1 MVSARA
7 GGRRMRHYIEER
19 ALELGSF
26 IIENRTTVRAAAQN
40 FGISKSTVHKDVTE
54 RLAKL
59 DPLMAGQVKR
69 ILDENKAERH
79 IRGGEAT
86 RMKYGREGRKVG

>member
-1 MVSARA
+1 
-7 GGRRMRHYIEER
+7 MRHYIEER

-26 IIENRTTVRAAAQN
+26 IIENRTTVRAAAQS

-54 RLAKL
+54 RLSKL
-59 DPLMAGQVKR
+59 DPSMAGQVKR

-86 RMKYGREGRKVG
+86 KLKYGRDSRKVG

>member
-1 MVSARA
+1 
-7 GGRRMRHYIEER
+7 MRHYIEER

-26 IIENRTTVRAAAQN
+26 IIENRTTVRAAAQS

-54 RLAKL
+54 RLSKL
-59 DPLMAGQVKR
+59 DPSMAGQVKR

-79 IRGGEAT
+79 IRGGKAT
-86 RMKYGREGRKVG
+86 RLKYGRDSRKVG

>member
-1 MVSARA
+1 MGLVASLLKTGLR
-7 GGRRMRHYIEER
+7 
-19 ALELGSF
+19 S
-26 IIENRTTVRAAAQN
+26 
-40 FGISKSTVHKDVTE
+40 E
-54 RLAKL
+54 RLHRILESAKHSAQGCYREAGKL

-86 RMKYGREGRKVG
+86 G

>member
-1 MVSARA
+1 
-7 GGRRMRHYIEER
+7 MRHYIEER

-26 IIENRTTVRAAAQN
+26 IIENRTTVRAAAQS

-86 RMKYGREGRKVG
+86 RLKYGRDSRKVG